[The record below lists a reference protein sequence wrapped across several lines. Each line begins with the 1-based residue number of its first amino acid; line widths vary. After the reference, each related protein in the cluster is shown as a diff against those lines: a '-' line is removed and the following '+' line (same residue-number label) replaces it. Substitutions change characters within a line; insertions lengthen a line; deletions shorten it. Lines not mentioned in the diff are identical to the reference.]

1 MISEDSQRVFF
12 SSKRVATS
20 HCYDLAKRSLLAAN
34 VEINRVW
41 SERPTSANHTE
52 KLHQFQL
59 ILIDLHFFF
68 ISLRNLYRYLE
79 KIVIDP
85 TYAHLKPEL
94 DRLNDQWFRHY
105 SSGREAFEH
114 IDQRLPGE
122 KHEGKIV
129 EVKESGARRKIHYG
143 LYLSKGIF
151 AHSDLEWDISLP
163 TFIKLKQE
171 VDMFL
176 QAIVQASNTALNAD
190 APPNGGA
197 PVS

>member
-1 MISEDSQRVFF
+1 MISDDSQRVFF
-12 SSKRVATS
+12 SSKRPATS
-20 HCYDLAKRSLLAAN
+20 HCYDLAKRSLLAADL
-34 VEINRVW
+34 EINRVW
-41 SERPTSANHTE
+41 SARPTSSDHAE
-52 KLHQFQL
+52 KARQFQL

-79 KIVIDP
+79 KIVVDP
-85 TYAHLKPEL
+85 TYTHLKPRL
-94 DRLNDQWFRHY
+94 NRLNDQWFRHY

-122 KHEGKIV
+122 KQENKIV
-129 EVKESGARRKIHYG
+129 EIEENGGRRKIHYG

-163 TFIKLKQE
+163 TFAKLSSD
-171 VDMFL
+171 VTTFFH
-176 QAIVQASNTALNAD
+176 AIIQASSTALNTD

-197 PVS
+197 PDS